1 MQKPRDF
8 AEKII
13 WDRVVRCW
21 CTIVFSHCRQ
31 VREMT
36 EWIFSEPML
45 IYYITTFRD
54 SWWPNGELATVPPS
68 RSDEEKMKTRIMAKE
83 KILQNI
89 PGNVFHL
96 LSSIYYTVL
105 VHVLDCSDLHNLKL
119 VENFLLFNSSAAEVN
134 FILCIK
140 KQKKYIKIILTLS
153 CWYLLESSRWV
164 LPDEYPFGIS
174 CWPN

>member
-1 MQKPRDF
+1 
-8 AEKII
+8 
-13 WDRVVRCW
+13 
-21 CTIVFSHCRQ
+21 
-31 VREMT
+31 MT

-96 LSSIYYTVL
+96 LSSMYASVL
-105 VHVLDCSDLHNLKL
+105 VLFWDCRDLYHGLIRRFRN
-119 VENFLLFNSSAAEVN
+119 
-134 FILCIK
+134 
-140 KQKKYIKIILTLS
+140 
-153 CWYLLESSRWV
+153 
-164 LPDEYPFGIS
+164 
-174 CWPN
+174 